1 MPSNTLVSVYNQLI
15 GPTHKVVRGS
25 IGIQFQAAQSSAV
38 SRVYGFANGGVIV
51 STVTP
56 NGPASKAGIQAQDV
70 ITSVDGKPIKNG
82 DELVNII
89 SDKAPG
95 STVRLGVQRNGKP
108 LTVEVGIADRN
119 KLFANLGGNT
129 TPDNTPGEP
138 DASQAKLGITVQPVP
153 PAVAEKLGVKG
164 GVAVTSVTPGSFA
177 DEIGL
182 PNNVVITEINRHPIT
197 DESSYKA
204 IVSTLKPGG
213 DVVFVV
219 RDPRAQNGG
228 GDTYIG
234 GTLQ

>member
-38 SRVYGFANGGVIV
+38 SRMYGFANGGVIV
-51 STVTP
+51 SSVTP
-56 NGPASKAGIQAQDV
+56 NGPASKAGLLPQDV
-70 ITSVDGKPIKNG
+70 VTSVDGKPIKNG
-82 DELVNII
+82 DELVGII

-95 STVRLGVQRNGKP
+95 STVRLGIMRNGKP
-108 LTVEVGIADRN
+108 LTLEVGIADRS
-119 KLFANLGGNT
+119 KLFANIAGNN

-138 DASQAKLGITVQPVP
+138 DASQAKLGITVQPVTP
-153 PAVAEKLGVKG
+153 VLANKLGIKG
-164 GVAVTSVTPGSFA
+164 GVTVTSVTPGSFA

-219 RDPRAQNGG
+219 RDPHAQNGS